1 MLLGHNNILK
11 WYKTKTILK
20 ILACLSIRLNLKS
33 TYTQLLLMYEMKQH
47 ILNCG
52 HREYHSYKVTIHKF
66 LLRFDKDINSRYMLC
81 ASCIFRGN
89 FRSLS
94 QWIQM
99 REILTIQP
107 NKFCKEIVFK
117 LVSSVTGVVYC
128 SSPDTFAALETYPA
142 PTLIEHPSD
151 TTVIEDEPVTLNCKA
166 AFESQLYNYFAQSVT
181 KNEPKISI
189 QWFHNG
195 KLGTECEMSYLHGKY
210 PNLFLSLYFNVI
222 LHEFP
227 NL

>member
-1 MLLGHNNILK
+1 
-11 WYKTKTILK
+11 
-20 ILACLSIRLNLKS
+20 
-33 TYTQLLLMYEMKQH
+33 MKQH

-89 FRSLS
+89 FRTEKVLVTVDANAWNFNNRTES
-94 QWIQM
+94 
-99 REILTIQP
+99 

-117 LVSSVTGVVYC
+117 FVSSVTGVVYC

-195 KLGTECEMSYLHGKY
+195 KLGTECEISYLHGKS
-210 PNLFLSLYFNVI
+210 PNLFLVCIFMWI